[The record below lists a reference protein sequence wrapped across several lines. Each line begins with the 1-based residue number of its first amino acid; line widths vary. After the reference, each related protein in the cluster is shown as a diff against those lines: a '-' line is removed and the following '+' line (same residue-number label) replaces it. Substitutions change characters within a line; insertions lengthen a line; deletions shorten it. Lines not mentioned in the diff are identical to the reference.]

1 MKLLLHA
8 CCGPCSLEPVRI
20 LAGAGHDITI
30 AYLNSNIAPAS
41 EYEHRLKTLLEWAK
55 SQNIPVIEG
64 PYEPATWQNSVKQ
77 NWDGTQE
84 NRADRC
90 RACYRIRLEELA
102 RYAHEHG
109 FEGIG
114 TTLTNIQTSSTK
126 NLNVLLR
133 LTRDCR
139 QYSKTSANSIH
150 KQPYAA
156 ANWACIARIIAAA
169 LIPMPKLQLNVPSAK
184 PHEKQPRQKRNEKN

>member
-20 LAGAGHDITI
+20 LAEAGHDITI

-41 EYEHRLKTLLEWAK
+41 EYEHRLKTLLKWAK

-64 PYEPATWQNSVKQ
+64 PYEPATWQNAIKQ

-90 RACYRIRLEELA
+90 RACYRIRP
-102 RYAHEHG
+102 
-109 FEGIG
+109 
-114 TTLTNIQTSSTK
+114 TNIQTSSTK
-126 NLNVLLR
+126 NLSALLH

-156 ANWACIARIIAAA
+156 ANWACIARIIAVA

-184 PHEKQPRQKRNEKN
+184 PHEKQPRQKRNERN